1 MSSSPIAA
9 LEIGTTR
16 TVIAVGELQQNGRI
30 RIIGTAAIPTSGVRK
45 SQIVDVSQASAA
57 IVSALKAI
65 EQTARVNV
73 NVATLVVNGPHIQ
86 SSVSVGLCQLESNTV
101 TENDVNEVREKAQ
114 GLAEAEHNTDK
125 REVLQIFDLDYSV
138 NDRPGIMNPV
148 GMSGQ
153 SLQHYVLAVHASK
166 DAVYDASAAAGEAKL
181 DITEPV
187 FAGYAASLAVLSP
200 QEMKEG
206 VLLLDMGGGSTSY
219 TVFCDNHI
227 VHTGVIGVGGDHVT
241 NDVAIAFNCN
251 TNQAERLKR
260 EHGSAT
266 VDASDADKRAELPN
280 QMPGADVRTISVR
293 ALDTVINARMAE
305 LFKIILYNLD
315 AGGYSHRLGA
325 GVVLTGGGAS
335 LRNVAQL
342 ASRELGLQTRIG
354 MPVNVDGLE
363 SEEKP
368 AALATIAGAL
378 VYCGESERSEM
389 QGGILHKIFRRIF

>member
-16 TVIAVGELQQNGRI
+16 TVLAVGEIQQSGRI
-30 RIIGTAAIPTSGVRK
+30 RIMGTAAIPTSGVRK

-73 NVATLVVNGPHIQ
+73 NVAMLVVNGPHIQ

-101 TENDVNEVREKAQ
+101 TENDVNEVSEKAQ
-114 GLAEAEHNTDK
+114 SLAEAEHNTDR

-138 NDRPGIMNPV
+138 NNRPGILNPV

-153 SLQHYVLAVHASK
+153 SLQHCVLAVHASK
-166 DAVYDASAAAGEAKL
+166 DAVYDATAAAGEAKL
-181 DITEPV
+181 DIIEPV
-187 FAGYAASLAVLSP
+187 FAGYAASLAVLTP
-200 QEMKEG
+200 QEMKDG

-219 TVFCDNHI
+219 TVFYDKHI
-227 VHTGVIGVGGDHVT
+227 VHAGVIGVGGDHVT
-241 NDVAIAFNCN
+241 NDIAIAFNCN

-260 EHGSAT
+260 EYGSAT
-266 VDASDADKRAELPN
+266 VDASDAEKRAEIPN
-280 QMPGADVRTISVR
+280 QMAGSDPRTISVR
-293 ALDTVINARMAE
+293 ALDTVINSRMAE
-305 LFKIILYNLD
+305 LFKIILCDLD

-325 GVVLTGGGAS
+325 GVVLTGGCTA
-335 LRNVAQL
+335 LRNIVSL

-354 MPVNVDGLE
+354 LPINVDGLE
-363 SEEKP
+363 NEDHP
-368 AALATIAGAL
+368 AALAAIAGAL
-378 VYCGESERSEM
+378 VYCGESEHSER
-389 QGGILHKIFRRIF
+389 QSGLGGFIRRMFK

>member
-16 TVIAVGELQQNGRI
+16 TVLAVGEIQQSGRI
-30 RIIGTAAIPTSGVRK
+30 RVMGTAAIPTSGVRK

-73 NVATLVVNGPHIQ
+73 NVAMLVVNGPHIQ

-101 TENDVNEVREKAQ
+101 TENDVNEVSEKAQ
-114 GLAEAEHNTDK
+114 SLAEAEHNTDR

-138 NDRPGIMNPV
+138 NNRPGILNPV

-153 SLQHYVLAVHASK
+153 SLQHCVLAVHASK
-166 DAVYDASAAAGEAKL
+166 DAVYDATAAAGEAKL
-181 DITEPV
+181 DIIEPV
-187 FAGYAASLAVLSP
+187 FAGYAASLAVLTP
-200 QEMKEG
+200 QEMKDG

-219 TVFCDNHI
+219 TVFYDKHI
-227 VHTGVIGVGGDHVT
+227 VHAGVIGVGGDHVT
-241 NDVAIAFNCN
+241 NDIAIAFNCN

-266 VDASDADKRAELPN
+266 VDASDADKRAEIPN
-280 QMPGADVRTISVR
+280 QMAGSDPRTISVR
-293 ALDTVINARMAE
+293 ALDTVINSRMAE
-305 LFKIILYNLD
+305 LFKIILCDLD

-325 GVVLTGGGAS
+325 GVVLTGGCTA
-335 LRNVAQL
+335 LRNIAGL

-354 MPVNVDGLE
+354 TPINVDGLE
-363 SEEKP
+363 NEANP
-368 AALATIAGAL
+368 AALAAIAGAL
-378 VYCGESERSEM
+378 VYCGESEHAERQSGL
-389 QGGILHKIFRRIF
+389 GGFIRRMFK